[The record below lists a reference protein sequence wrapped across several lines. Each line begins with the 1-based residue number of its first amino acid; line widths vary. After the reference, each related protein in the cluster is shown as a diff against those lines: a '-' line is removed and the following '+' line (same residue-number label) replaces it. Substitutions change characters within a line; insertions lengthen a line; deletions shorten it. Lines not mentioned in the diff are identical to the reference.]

1 MAKKKFDVTV
11 NITVSN
17 TIEVEAESEDL
28 AEAIVTNLLCDNSY
42 AYVTETSGAHV
53 EESFIVET
61 CEAGPDKDSGEGE
74 SETVKEALDYVRD
87 GLGEEDLTIYR
98 LQVTKNMRNR
108 QPAWDG
114 VDDVRVMS
122 LLEEYGEENGLSEGW
137 WETYG
142 DINDWLEKL

>member
-1 MAKKKFDVTV
+1 MNEKEKATAVLNYLEDCDSETV
-11 NITVSN
+11 I
-17 TIEVEAESEDL
+17 
-28 AEAIVTNLLCDNSY
+28 NLLTALIPD
-42 AYVTETSGAHV
+42 EKM
-53 EESFIVET
+53 
-61 CEAGPDKDSGEGE
+61 AGLYDQLKADGIDVDGSDKDSGDGE

-122 LLEEYGEENGLSEGW
+122 LLEEYGEENGLSDEW
-137 WETYG
+137 WEAYG

>member
-1 MAKKKFDVTV
+1 MNEKEKATAVLNYLEGCDSETV
-11 NITVSN
+11 I
-17 TIEVEAESEDL
+17 
-28 AEAIVTNLLCDNSY
+28 NLLMALIPD
-42 AYVTETSGAHV
+42 EKM
-53 EESFIVET
+53 
-61 CEAGPDKDSGEGE
+61 AGLYDQLKADGIDVDGSDKDSGDGE

-122 LLEEYGEENGLSEGW
+122 LLEEYGEENGLSDEW
-137 WETYG
+137 WEAYG